1 MMITS
6 IKIASFELIYLSGKM
21 MRQSQDIYNDIGS
34 VLIAAAPD
42 SAAKIIARA
51 ELSPEGDHCKCEFDY
66 VDSTSGETN
75 WFTASAQANADLLDL
90 LVELRRFFVENVS
103 SHRPSFWHAC
113 EIKADVE
120 KLNITIDFKYSD

>member
-1 MMITS
+1 
-6 IKIASFELIYLSGKM
+6 M

-66 VDSTSGETN
+66 VDSNSGETN
-75 WFTASAQANADLLDL
+75 WFTAGAQANADLLDL

>member
-1 MMITS
+1 
-6 IKIASFELIYLSGKM
+6 
-21 MRQSQDIYNDIGS
+21 MRQSQDVYNDIGS

-75 WFTASAQANADLLDL
+75 WFTAGAQANADLLDL

>member
-1 MMITS
+1 MMITG

-42 SAAKIIARA
+42 NAAKIIARA

-66 VDSTSGETN
+66 VDITSGETN
-75 WFTASAQANADLLDL
+75 WFTAGAHANAELLDL
-90 LVELRRFFVENVS
+90 LVELRTFIVENVS
-103 SHRPSFWHAC
+103 SQRPSFWHAC
-113 EIKADVE
+113 EITVDVE
-120 KLNITIDFKYSD
+120 KLKITIDFKYGD